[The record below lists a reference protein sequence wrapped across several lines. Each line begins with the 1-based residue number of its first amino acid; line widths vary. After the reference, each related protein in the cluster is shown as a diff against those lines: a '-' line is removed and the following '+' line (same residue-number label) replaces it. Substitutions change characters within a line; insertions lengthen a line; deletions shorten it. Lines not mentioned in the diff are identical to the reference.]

1 MWAERTSLWGL
12 GDLGAPYRTS
22 FWGFL
27 LLWRSFLRH
36 ACGIHIH
43 NTSLGLSCSLLTL
56 PFDLFSFL
64 ASFLEVAVS
73 LTEQTSALHS
83 VSWTFFFFPFGEAC
97 LYLHRIYRHLG
108 AQRTDKQLK
117 SQFFVYF
124 LY

>member
-83 VSWTFFFFPFGEAC
+83 VSWTFFFFFFLLAKLVYIFIAFTDIWERNA
-97 LYLHRIYRHLG
+97 
-108 AQRTDKQLK
+108 RTN
-117 SQFFVYF
+117 S
-124 LY
+124 